1 MPFCKVQLA
10 KNSTHAKHHRILTQG
25 NMVWMGWS
33 PNETCIYNFWYEV
46 MCAFTLQRTCIFVI
60 MNSSLTLTT
69 PFLIV
74 HGTAV

>member
-1 MPFCKVQLA
+1 
-10 KNSTHAKHHRILTQG
+10 
-25 NMVWMGWS
+25 MVWMGWS